1 MRLQLLKPLRG
12 WSEFSGEV
20 GIIVLG
26 VLIALG
32 AQQVVQ
38 EIQEREDIAQLR
50 SAFRAE
56 LADDRARWEDMR
68 ASDPCTLK
76 RLDAIESWAATAPV
90 QARLVRPFRLMLW
103 NMHSSAWDIAKASPA
118 AARISLDER
127 LTYAELYAAIDNW
140 REYFAEERV
149 NAITLSA
156 LLESADQPESRR
168 QIKFHVAKARVLR
181 RRRAENYPYFFTRFD
196 ALKIRPDASQLTI
209 ARDPKALC
217 APLVEATNRESP
229 GSSQG

>member
-1 MRLQLLKPLRG
+1 MVFNIPKPLRG
-12 WSEFSGEV
+12 WREFGGEV

-32 AQQVVQ
+32 AQQVAQ
-38 EIQEREDIAQLR
+38 GIQEREDIAQLR

-68 ASDPCTLK
+68 ASDPCTLQ
-76 RLDAIESWAATAPV
+76 RLDAIDRWAATAPA
-90 QARLVRPFRLMLW
+90 QARLVRPYRLMLW

-118 AARISLDER
+118 AARIPLDER

-149 NAITLSA
+149 NAIELSA

-168 QIKFHVAKARVLR
+168 QIEFHVAKARVLR

-217 APLVEATNRESP
+217 APLAA
-229 GSSQG
+229 

>member
-1 MRLQLLKPLRG
+1 MKVELPKPLRG
-12 WSEFSGEV
+12 WRAFSGEV

-32 AQQVVQ
+32 AQQAV
-38 EIQEREDIAQLR
+38 ESIKEREAIAQLR
-50 SAFRAE
+50 SALRAE

-68 ASDPCTLK
+68 ASDPCTLQ
-76 RLDAIESWAATAPV
+76 RLDAIDRWAATAPV
-90 QARLVRPFRLMLW
+90 QAKLVRPFRLMLW

-118 AARISLDER
+118 AAHIPLDER
-127 LTYAELYAAIDNW
+127 LIYADLFAAIDNW

-168 QIKFHVAKARVLR
+168 QIQFHVAKARVLR
-181 RRRAENYPYFFTRFD
+181 RRRLENYPYFFTRFD
-196 ALKIRPDASQLTI
+196 ALKIRPDTTQLTI

-217 APLVEATNRESP
+217 TPLQ
-229 GSSQG
+229 GSRDQ

>member
-1 MRLQLLKPLRG
+1 MQFHQLKPLRG
-12 WSEFSGEV
+12 WREFSGEV

-38 EIQEREDIAQLR
+38 GMQEREDIAQLR

-68 ASDPCTLK
+68 ASDPCTLQ
-76 RLDAIESWAATAPV
+76 RLDAIDRWAATAPA

-118 AARISLDER
+118 AARIPLDER
-127 LTYAELYAAIDNW
+127 LTYAELYA
-140 REYFAEERV
+140 
-149 NAITLSA
+149 
-156 LLESADQPESRR
+156 
-168 QIKFHVAKARVLR
+168 
-181 RRRAENYPYFFTRFD
+181 
-196 ALKIRPDASQLTI
+196 
-209 ARDPKALC
+209 
-217 APLVEATNRESP
+217 
-229 GSSQG
+229 

>member
-1 MRLQLLKPLRG
+1 MQFHQLKPLRG
-12 WSEFSGEV
+12 WREFSGEV

-38 EIQEREDIAQLR
+38 GMQEREDIAQLR

-68 ASDPCTLK
+68 ASDPCTLQ
-76 RLDAIESWAATAPV
+76 RLDAIDRWAATAPA

-118 AARISLDER
+118 AARIPLDER

-168 QIKFHVAKARVLR
+168 QIAFHVAKARVLR

-196 ALKIRPDASQLTI
+196 MLKIRPDASQLTI

-217 APLVEATNRESP
+217 EPLAN
-229 GSSQG
+229 